1 MLLNIRD
8 VMTLSDPLDAT
19 KPNPWS
25 LDSSFDVRY
34 GLGGL
39 NEITLD
45 HIGSNV
51 YIIGKPDFNDNDSL
65 SARTAGGNGGRLD
78 ASGDGANR
86 LARGDKFR
94 ARDEES
100 GIEMCQ

>member
-8 VMTLSDPLDAT
+8 VMTLSDPFDAT

-25 LDSSFDVRY
+25 LDPSFDVRY
-34 GLGGL
+34 GLGGM

-45 HIGSNV
+45 HMSSIVYNIGE
-51 YIIGKPDFNDNDSL
+51 PDFDNNGSS
-65 SARTAGGNGGRLD
+65 SAGIAGGNGGGSD
-78 ASGDGANR
+78 ASGDSASR

-94 ARDEES
+94 ACDEES